1 MCHGLH
7 GEQRK
12 IRAVIERS
20 LENPKKKVG
29 IGVILETP
37 IWIDYVVVG
46 EDGFMTG
53 IKEDAPE
60 NVKKAYD
67 KYLKEREELREEGIM
82 L

>member
-1 MCHGLH
+1 
-7 GEQRK
+7 
-12 IRAVIERS
+12 
-20 LENPKKKVG
+20 
-29 IGVILETP
+29 VILETP